1 MSGSVTLY
9 HGGIAVQTGYS
20 YPLGRPDGDPT
31 VGTEILS
38 ATGFFGWRSG
48 GVPVCAVSTT
58 TDHNDAVILVAA
70 NEDVCQAVFQNKV
83 QQAVAWVSDGP
94 AILGVPVNTQ
104 AVGFCD
110 MLESYVVIGAAPAT
124 ILDVMQETEIVDHL
138 MEQCGTG
145 FLYRS
150 GNCSSSNID
159 FMGSAQCRNPGILS

>member
-20 YPLGRPDGDPT
+20 YLLGRPDGDPA

-38 ATGFFGWRSG
+38 ATGFFGRRSG

-58 TDHNDAVILVAA
+58 TAHNDAVILVAA
-70 NEDVCQAVFQNKV
+70 NEGVCQAVFQNKV
-83 QQAVAWVSDGP
+83 QQTVAWVSDGP

-110 MLESYVVIGAAPAT
+110 LLESYVVIGAAPAT
-124 ILDVMQETEIVDHL
+124 ILDVMQEKEIENHL
-138 MEQCGTG
+138 MEKEHTYILNENGQCT
-145 FLYRS
+145 
-150 GNCSSSNID
+150 SSDID
-159 FMGSAQCRNPGILS
+159 FVTAPIG